1 VALAEAETTWAK
13 DVRERRMG
21 RVERKLNLIVEG
33 VLAVVRGLEVDAAVF
48 SRGEVERDEGRGGM
62 SEHLSVE
69 MPRSYSVL

>member
-33 VLAVVRGLEVDAAVF
+33 VLAVVRELEVDAAVF
-48 SRGEVERDEGRGGM
+48 PRREVGRMREEEDE
-62 SEHLSVE
+62 
-69 MPRSYSVL
+69 

>member
-1 VALAEAETTWAK
+1 MALAEAETTWAK

-48 SRGEVERDEGRGGM
+48 SRREVGRMREEGG
-62 SEHLSVE
+62 
-69 MPRSYSVL
+69 